1 MALTTIRPPD
11 LQVVPLAR
19 HSSRPELQAFVAL
32 FRPRTVYPLT
42 CTNPELFK
50 LLPVIFDERHL
61 APGGVEQQRA
71 EIARHTAA
79 WFEKAGVRKRLTAM
93 LNSGLFAAAY
103 GFPARGQERDDD
115 DDDDDTGE
123 GEEADGLK
131 MSKTMANALA
141 KGLNVEGDDRIIEEH
156 LKWLKKV
163 AERHETALV
172 SPQQLQ
178 QPAGVIVL
186 SDSEDDD
193 DNNDKRRAGDVS
205 AELAGPVPS
214 KRRQSSSCEVA
225 RAVPAAAAAVPRQLE
240 FASLSSNASRRM
252 SKLGTGLLPPYSN
265 RMPSPFLAAVDDVT
279 DGDILPHDLTGV
291 DEKRD
296 NGSGSPL
303 RPSDAQKSSR
313 PTTAS
318 ASDLLGGGSSSTTV
332 DSEEVQVRRERRQV
346 VPSPELWPPP
356 PPPPRQTMSVPRL
369 PSTVLSDSTDLLNM
383 KAAGRGAASSPSRS
397 RQPPVPPQTSSSDD
411 SPPTTKRS
419 KGKAKQK
426 DRSTSHLRL
435 EASMS
440 AADAETVAAFY
451 RIQRGKI
458 GSGKIV
464 YFDAGDPR
472 LQGRSSVN
480 AIKASKA
487 AAKAERTRQ
496 REKENKAAATI
507 SPKSFRTV
515 SASVSISP
523 RA

>member
-1 MALTTIRPPD
+1 MLS
-11 LQVVPLAR
+11 QVVPLAR
-19 HSSRPELQAFVAL
+19 HSSRPELQDFVAL

-50 LLPVIFDERHL
+50 LLLVIFDERHL

-79 WFEKAGVRKRLTAM
+79 WLKKAGVRKRLTAM
-93 LNSGLFAAAY
+93 LNSGVFAAAY
-103 GFPARGQERDDD
+103 GFPARGQGRDD
-115 DDDDDTGE
+115 DDDDDTGR
-123 GEEADGLK
+123 GEEADGLQ
-131 MSKTMANALA
+131 MSKTMANAWA
-141 KGLNVEGDDRIIEEH
+141 RGLNVEGDDRIIEEH
-156 LKWLKKV
+156 LKWLKKA

-172 SPQQLQ
+172 SPRQQQ

-193 DNNDKRRAGDVS
+193 DNNDKRRARDIS
-205 AELAGPVPS
+205 AELAGPVLS
-214 KRRQSSSCEVA
+214 KRRQSSSSEVPQ
-225 RAVPAAAAAVPRQLE
+225 AVDAAPTVPRQLE
-240 FASLSSNASRRM
+240 FASLSSDASRRM
-252 SKLGTGLLPPYSN
+252 SKLGTGLLRPHGN

-279 DGDILPHDLTGV
+279 DEDVLPHDAASV
-291 DEKRD
+291 DENRD
-296 NGSGSPL
+296 DGLGSPL
-303 RPSDAQKSSR
+303 RLSDAQRSSR

-332 DSEEVQVRRERRQV
+332 DSEGVQVRRERRQV
-346 VPSPELWPPP
+346 VPTRELWRPPS
-356 PPPPRQTMSVPRL
+356 PPRETMSAPRL
-369 PSTVLSDSTDLLNM
+369 PSTVLSDSTDILNM
-383 KAAGRGAASSPSRS
+383 KAAGRGAASSPSRF
-397 RQPPVPPQTSSSDD
+397 RQPPVPPQTSSSYA
-411 SPPTTKRS
+411 SPPPNNRRR
-419 KGKAKQK
+419 KGKEKQK
-426 DRSTSHLRL
+426 DRSISHLRL
-435 EASMS
+435 ETSMS

-458 GSGKIV
+458 GPGKIV

-472 LQGRSSVN
+472 LQGRSSV
-480 AIKASKA
+480 KAVKAAKA

-496 REKENKAAATI
+496 RKKENKAAATI